1 MGLSIRLIM
10 FEKYALVSKVLWWMP
25 LLSIALAAHF
35 IFAWSEVGVV
45 MIGFLLQNKFYKL
58 MEPMKAYLICKG
70 DRVEFANDQQEG
82 YVQKFESA
90 KVLRKMR
97 GEDVALSGLFE
108 KELIDL
114 YSHFYLME
122 QEEKNIVVPYE
133 WILGLEIEELE
144 VDELKG

>member
-1 MGLSIRLIM
+1 MWFSIRLIM
-10 FEKYALVSKVLWWMP
+10 FEKYPLVIKSLWWMVV
-25 LLSIALAAHF
+25 LSVALIAHF
-35 IFAWSEVGVV
+35 ILPWSEVVV
-45 MIGFLLQNKFYKL
+45 VLVGLLSQKSFYRV
-58 MEPMKAYLICKG
+58 MEPLKAHLIRKG

-108 KELIDL
+108 KDLIDL

-122 QEEKNIVVPYE
+122 QEEKNIIVPYE
-133 WILGLEIEELE
+133 WILGLEIEDLE
-144 VDELKG
+144 IED

>member
-1 MGLSIRLIM
+1 MAVLSVALI
-10 FEKYALVSKVLWWMP
+10 
-25 LLSIALAAHF
+25 AHF
-35 IFAWSEVGVV
+35 TLPWSEVAVV
-45 MIGFLLQNKFYKL
+45 LLGFFAQNKFYRV
-58 MEPMKAYLICKG
+58 MELLKAHLICKG

-108 KELIDL
+108 KDLIDL

-122 QEEKNIVVPYE
+122 QEEKNIIVPYE
-133 WILGLEIEELE
+133 WILGLEIEDLE
-144 VDELKG
+144 VEED